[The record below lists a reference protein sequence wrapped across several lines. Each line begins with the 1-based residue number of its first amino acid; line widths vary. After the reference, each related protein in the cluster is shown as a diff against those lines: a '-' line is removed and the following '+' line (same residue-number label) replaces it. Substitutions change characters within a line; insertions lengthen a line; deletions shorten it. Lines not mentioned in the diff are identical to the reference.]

1 MSSAYRE
8 PHTRGQHR
16 AALTGGMTRTTAA
29 LGHKAVGAVS
39 FPFSFHFHGNFHV
52 NSGRRSAMSEG

>member
-1 MSSAYRE
+1 
-8 PHTRGQHR
+8 
-16 AALTGGMTRTTAA
+16 MTRTTAA

-39 FPFSFHFHGNFHV
+39 FSFPFPFPFHFHFHGNFHV

>member
-1 MSSAYRE
+1 
-8 PHTRGQHR
+8 
-16 AALTGGMTRTTAA
+16 MTRTTAA

-39 FPFSFHFHGNFHV
+39 FPFLFPFHFHFHGNFHV